1 MNMISTGSFLTAM
14 DASNDRTSFVSKL
27 VDIWEKKNAKN
38 ARVARAG
45 GVSLMALSL
54 AACGSSDDD
63 DDTATTTTTTTT
75 TTDTTTTTTTTPVNQ
90 SFSLTSRVDAIV
102 GGDGDDTIDGGVVN
116 EGGVAN
122 VQTLG
127 ATDTIDGGAGTDT
140 LTFSYSAAT
149 TPLSISNVEVIKM
162 TDIDGATEAINLV
175 NVSGL
180 TELHVVGNTQLAN
193 VDNMAALT
201 SVSLINT
208 TGGAN
213 LDYAAAAVAGG
224 ADSVTL
230 NVQSTTAGT
239 VTMDAGVETV
249 AINSNGGQ
257 ANTLAGLTATGA
269 TKVTIAGSQDLTIT
283 ATLGTTVTTVD
294 GSTATGALTLTQTGA
309 QISNISTG
317 SANDTIDLS
326 GNFVDGT
333 TAASVDVVAAGDG
346 TDALILTSAEA
357 AAVGSAAQFSS
368 VTGIETVK
376 VDTDGNGNNIN
387 MVFLGASTLE
397 FDSLIGAH
405 TVTAASGNEVQLDAA
420 DNAADARTYQIAG
433 TGTTDSLTIDINGV
447 DAGSGAQTYTGIET
461 LTIATSGT
469 AILDGTQTMTAT
481 AATETLIVT
490 GTAGTLTM
498 GAITADKLDMTGF
511 SGTSIAT
518 TGAGIVALAQLTNV
532 QGGSSAETVIGST
545 SADIFNMGAG
555 ADIIQNTAVGA
566 ANSAN
571 DVMTG
576 GAGFDTFTLVGSSS
590 GTATNYLGSSN
601 ITDFTVGTTATTTDL
616 LRFTANNSSYNDDAD
631 GDIGLADSAATSAVA
646 AGDAVVIQTVA
657 ANAAAAA
664 ASGATM
670 NCFKLTTS
678 TAFTTSV
685 QGTFNAAIGTA
696 TVTGLTADS
705 QMLFLMHDSTNDK
718 MVIGTVD
725 ANAGTATAL
734 ETGDV
739 CELVATVDM
748 TAADYA
754 LIDADNFAVFIA

>member
-54 AACGSSDDD
+54 AACSSSDDD
-63 DDTATTTTTTTT
+63 DDTATTTTTTTTT

-90 SFSLTSRVDAIV
+90 TFTLTSRVDSIV

-127 ATDTIDGGAGTDT
+127 ATDTIDGGDGSDT

-149 TPLSISNVEVIKM
+149 TPLNISNVETIKM
-162 TDIDGATEAINLV
+162 TDIDAATEAINLV

-180 TELHVVGNTQLAN
+180 TDLHVVGNTQLAN
-193 VDNMAALT
+193 IDNLAGLT
-201 SVSLINT
+201 SISLINT

-213 LDYAAAAVAGG
+213 IDYAAAAVAGG
-224 ADSVTL
+224 ADTVSL
-230 NVQSTTAGT
+230 SVQSTTGGT
-239 VTMDAGVETV
+239 VTMDAGIETV

-257 ANTLAGLTATGA
+257 ANTLAALAATGA
-269 TKVTIAGSQDLTIT
+269 TTVTIAGSQALTIT
-283 ATLGTTVTTVD
+283 GTLGTTITTVSG
-294 GSTATGALTLTQTGA
+294 GSATGALTLTQTGA
-309 QISNISTG
+309 QISNITTG

-346 TDALILTSAEA
+346 TDALIITAAEA

-376 VDTDGNGNNIN
+376 VDTDGNSNSIN
-387 MVFLGASTLE
+387 MIFLGADTLE

-420 DNAADARTYQIAG
+420 DNAADNRTYQIAG
-433 TGTTDSLTIDINGV
+433 TATTDSLTIDLNGV
-447 DAGSGAQTYTGIET
+447 DAGSGTMTYTGIET
-461 LTIATSGT
+461 VTIATSGT
-469 AILDGTQTMTAT
+469 ALLDGAHTMTAT
-481 AATETLIVT
+481 AATETLVIT
-490 GTAGTLTM
+490 GTAGTLTL
-498 GAITADKLDMTGF
+498 GAITADKVDSTGF
-511 SGTSIAT
+511 SGTSIT
-518 TGAGIVALAQLTNV
+518 AGTLAQLTNV
-532 QGGSSAETVIGST
+532 QGGGGAETIVGST
-545 SADIFNMGAG
+545 SADIFSMGAG
-555 ADIIQNTAVGA
+555 ADVIQNTVAGA

-571 DVMTG
+571 DIMTG
-576 GAGFDTFTLVGSSS
+576 GAGFDTFTLIGSSS

-616 LRFTANNSSYNDDAD
+616 LRFSANNSSYNDDND

-646 AGDAVVIQTVA
+646 ASDAVVIQTVG

-670 NCFKLTTS
+670 NCIKLTTS
-678 TAFTTSV
+678 TAFTTSI

-705 QMLFLMHDSTNDK
+705 QFLFLMHDSTNSK
-718 MVIGTVD
+718 MIVGTVD
-725 ANAGTATAL
+725 CNAGTTTAC

-754 LIDADNFAVFIA
+754 LIDADNFAAFIA